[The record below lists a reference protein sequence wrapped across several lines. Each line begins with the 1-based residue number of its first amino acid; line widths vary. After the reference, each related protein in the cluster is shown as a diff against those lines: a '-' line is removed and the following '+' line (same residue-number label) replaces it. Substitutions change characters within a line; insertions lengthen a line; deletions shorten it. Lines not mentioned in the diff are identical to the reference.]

1 MLSTFSE
8 QSVWLRPNP
17 NRDNKSMMEIL
28 FGRMSGMY
36 PSKWGLAFPD
46 NKAIKVWEEAWVEAF
61 DREGITPRD
70 VGLGVQNCL
79 RMFDWPPS
87 LPEFLRACR
96 PYLEADV
103 AFFEAVREMRKRSQ
117 GEDGQFSHPAI
128 YHAAV
133 MIGQH
138 DLMNC
143 SYQTL
148 SNRWK
153 ASLSSQLALGQWADI
168 PAVVPALAAPDRT
181 EKSKQQAR
189 RVMTAVKDAFQPTG
203 RNQKSW
209 AQDILDNPRGR
220 SSTVVRMAKNALGLT
235 GEALA

>member
-1 MLSTFSE
+1 MLSMFSE

-70 VGLGVQNCL
+70 VGLGVENCL

-96 PYLEADV
+96 PHLEPDV
-103 AFFEAVREMRKRSQ
+103 AFFEAVREMAKRTQ
-117 GEDGQFSHPAI
+117 GEMGKWSHPAI

-138 DLMNC
+138 DLFNGN
-143 SYQTL
+143 YQTL
-148 SNRWK
+148 GNRWK
-153 ASLSSQLALGQWADI
+153 AALSAQLSLGQWPDI
-168 PAVVPALAAPDRT
+168 PPVMASLPAPDRT
-181 EKSKQQAR
+181 ESGKQQAR
-189 RVMTAVKDAFQPTG
+189 QVKAMTNDAISTKSRGSKD
-203 RNQKSW
+203 W
-209 AQDILDNPRGR
+209 AKAILDNPRGR
-220 SSTVVRMAKNALGLT
+220 SLAIIRMAKNALGIQ
-235 GEALA
+235 EEVMQ